1 MGILIITHHE
11 QLLEHNAPDFTHVML
26 GGRIVE
32 TGGPELAVEL
42 HKQGYDRIR
51 AAYPEAAADEAAMK
65 QATRQAA
72 VSRLNSRYETGD
84 SEQC

>member
-11 QLLEHNAPDFTHVML
+11 QLLEHNQPLYTHVIL

-32 TGGPELAVEL
+32 TGGPELAMEL

-51 AAYPEAAADEAAMK
+51 ARSPG
-65 QATRQAA
+65 
-72 VSRLNSRYETGD
+72 SS
-84 SEQC
+84 S

>member
-1 MGILIITHHE
+1 
-11 QLLEHNAPDFTHVML
+11 ML

-51 AAYPEAAADEAAMK
+51 AAYPEAAADEAAMHDAEKRAK
-65 QATRQAA
+65 QCKLIPNA
-72 VSRLNSRYETGD
+72 D
-84 SEQC
+84 

>member
-11 QLLEHNAPDFTHVML
+11 QLLEYNHPDFTHVML

-32 TGGPELAVEL
+32 TGGPELALEL

-51 AAYPEAAADEAAMK
+51 AAHPEAAADEEAM
-65 QATRQAA
+65 A
-72 VSRLNSRYETGD
+72 SLENGEGD
-84 SEQC
+84 GVACVTAHQGRT

>member
-1 MGILIITHHE
+1 LIITHHE
-11 QLLEHNAPDFTHVML
+11 HLLEHNRPDVTHVML

-51 AAYPEAAADEAAMK
+51 AAYPEAAALDAAMK
-65 QATRQAA
+65 EPETAA
-72 VSRLNSRYETGD
+72 SH
-84 SEQC
+84 